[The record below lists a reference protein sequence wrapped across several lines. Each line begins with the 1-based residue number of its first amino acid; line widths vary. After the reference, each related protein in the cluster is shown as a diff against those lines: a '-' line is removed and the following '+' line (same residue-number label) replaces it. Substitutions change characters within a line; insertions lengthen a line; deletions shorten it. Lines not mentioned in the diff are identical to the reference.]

1 MFAFCGSGRNRCVAA
16 IVACGSLLSCCAT
29 AQAEDASTID
39 GRELFTRQWIPG
51 DARSHGGDGL
61 GPVFNDTSCVAC
73 HNQGGVG
80 GAGPKAKNA
89 QIVTAFSNGAAAPQL
104 EVASNSLVGALVTLF
119 GGPRVAP
126 PRPPATEDEAARIA
140 QEREDLAKIH
150 PGFRTARSVVLHRAS
165 TESKYAAFR
174 GKLNGMAN
182 FEGMAGT
189 FAMGGRVLQTRE
201 PGPPLSVEQQS
212 EINRLKAETQFGG
225 QQAFNGGA
233 AIDNFTFLVSERNT
247 IPLFGSGKID
257 AIPDKVLIAA
267 AEQRFEDFPEVS
279 GRVAKLKNGFIGRFG
294 WKGQK
299 ARLSEFVLTACAV
312 ELGLNVPGEPQSGL
326 PHRPEY
332 VASGEDLNQAE
343 CNALIA
349 FVGNLPAPVA
359 RKPAD
364 EKESEYLD
372 GGRKLFASVGCAA
385 CHTQKL
391 GDVEGIYSDLLL
403 HDMGQELSD
412 SGSYAGFAPNATE
425 EEELKGPVPP
435 LTSATASSERID
447 ESKLIGAMR
456 QEWRTPPLWGLR
468 DSAPYLHDGRA
479 DTIEQAI
486 ALHGGEAT
494 RSARAF
500 IQLSAAERLQLT
512 IFLKSL
518 EAPQ

>member
-1 MFAFCGSGRNRCVAA
+1 MFALGGTGRKLCVAA
-16 IVACGSLLSCCAT
+16 IVSCGSLAAWGASSR
-29 AQAEDASTID
+29 AEDAPKID
-39 GRELFTRQWIPG
+39 GRELFTREWIPG
-51 DARSHGGDGL
+51 AARTHGGDGL

-89 QIVTAFSNGAAAPQL
+89 QIVTAFSSGADPAQQAA
-104 EVASNSLVGALVTLF
+104 STSLFGALITIF

-126 PRPPATEDEAARIA
+126 PVPPTPEKDAERIA
-140 QEREDLAKIH
+140 KQREALTKIH

-165 TESKYAAFR
+165 TEFTYAAFR
-174 GKLNGMAN
+174 GKLNGMSN
-182 FEGMAGT
+182 FEGMVANLG
-189 FAMGGRVLQTRE
+189 MGGRILPARE
-201 PGPPLSVEQQS
+201 PGPELSVEQKS
-212 EINRLKAETQFGG
+212 ELNRLKAEAQFGG
-225 QQAFNGGA
+225 QAFGGGA
-233 AIDNFTFLVSERNT
+233 MIENFTFLVSERNT

-257 AIPDKVLIAA
+257 AIPDKVLSEA
-267 AEQRFEDFPEVS
+267 AEQRFEDYPEIS

-332 VASGEDLNQAE
+332 LAPGEDLNQAE

-349 FVGNLPAPVA
+349 FVGGLPAPVE

-364 EKESEYLD
+364 PKEAEYLE

-385 CHTQKL
+385 CHNEKL

-425 EEELKGPVPP
+425 EEELNGPVPP
-435 LTSATASSERID
+435 LAAVTSSEPID
-447 ESKLIGAMR
+447 ESKLIGATR
-456 QEWRTPPLWGLR
+456 QEWRTPPLWGVR

-479 DTIEQAI
+479 GTIDQAI
-486 ALHGGEAT
+486 AMHGGEAT
-494 RSARAF
+494 RSVREYFKLFAN
-500 IQLSAAERLQLT
+500 ERLQLT
-512 IFLKSL
+512 LFLKSL
-518 EAPQ
+518 EAPR

>member
-1 MFAFCGSGRNRCVAA
+1 MFAFCGSRRNLLVAL
-16 IVACGSLLSCCAT
+16 ILACGSCGAFLATTCAEE
-29 AQAEDASTID
+29 AAKID
-39 GRELFTRQWIPG
+39 GRELFTREWIPG

-73 HNQGGVG
+73 HNQGGIG
-80 GAGPKAKNA
+80 GAGPAAKNA
-89 QIVTAFSNGAAAPQL
+89 QIVTAFSNGAASQMA
-104 EVASNSLVGALVTLF
+104 EAASSSLIGALVTIF
-119 GGPRVAP
+119 GGPRNTSAP
-126 PRPPATEDEAARIA
+126 PSVPTKDEATRIA
-140 QEREDLAKIH
+140 EERDSLAKIH

-182 FEGMAGT
+182 FEGMVGNI
-189 FAMGGRVLQTRE
+189 AMGIGGRIAPDPEAGPALE
-201 PGPPLSVEQQS
+201 PEEQA
-212 EINRLKAETQFGG
+212 ELNRLKAEGQFGN
-225 QQAFNGGA
+225 QKSFNAGA

-247 IPLFGSGKID
+247 IALFGSGKID
-257 AIPDKVLIAA
+257 SIPDKVLVAA
-267 AEQRFEDFPEVS
+267 AEKKYDDFPEIS
-279 GRVAKLKNGFIGRFG
+279 GRVAKLKNGWIGRFG

-332 VASGEDLNQAE
+332 VAMGLDLSQEE
-343 CNALIA
+343 CNALIS
-349 FVGNLPAPVA
+349 FVGSLPAPQERA
-359 RKPAD
+359 PANTT
-364 EKESEYLD
+364 EVEYLE

-385 CHTQKL
+385 CHTPQL
-391 GDVEGIYSDLLL
+391 GEVAGIYSDLLL

-435 LTSATASSERID
+435 LTSAVLIRD
-447 ESKLIGAMR
+447 ESNMIGATR

-479 DTIEQAI
+479 ATIEQAI
-486 ALHGGEAT
+486 AMHGGEAT
-494 RSARAF
+494 RSVRQF
-500 IQLSAAERLQLT
+500 FKLTAAERLQLT
-512 IFLKSL
+512 LFLRSL
-518 EAPQ
+518 TAPQ

>member
-1 MFAFCGSGRNRCVAA
+1 MFAFCGNGRRLLVAA
-16 IVACGSLLSCCAT
+16 AMSCVSLAVWG
-29 AQAEDASTID
+29 AAANAEEAKKID
-39 GRELFTRQWIPG
+39 GRELFTREWIPG

-61 GPVFNDTSCVAC
+61 GPVFNDTSCVGC

-89 QIVTAFSNGAAAPQL
+89 QIVTAFSNRAVNQGFEPASTSLFGAII
-104 EVASNSLVGALVTLF
+104 TMF
-119 GGPRVAP
+119 GGPRTAS
-126 PRPPATEDEAARIA
+126 PRPPATEDEADRIA
-140 QEREDLAKIH
+140 KERDDLAKIH

-165 TESKYAAFR
+165 TESEYAAFR

-182 FEGMAGT
+182 FEGMVGNIAMEGRIVPAG
-189 FAMGGRVLQTRE
+189 E
-201 PGPPLSVEQQS
+201 SGPPLSVEQQS
-212 EINRLKAETQFGG
+212 EINRLKAEAQFGG

-233 AIDNFTFLVSERNT
+233 GNFTFLVSERNT

-257 AIPDKVLIAA
+257 VIPDNVLIAA
-267 AEQRFEDFPEVS
+267 AEQRFDDFPEVS

-312 ELGLNVPGEPQSGL
+312 ELGLNVPGEPQSGM
-326 PHRPEY
+326 PQRPEY
-332 VASGEDLNQAE
+332 VPQGLDLTQRE

-349 FVGNLPAPVA
+349 FVASLPAPQERA
-359 RKPAD
+359 TAHRTEA
-364 EKESEYLD
+364 EYLD
-372 GGRKLFASVGCAA
+372 SGRKLFASVGCAA
-385 CHTQKL
+385 CHTEKL

-412 SGSYAGFAPNATE
+412 SGNYAGFAPNATE

-435 LTSATASSERID
+435 LAAAAAEPVD
-447 ESKLIGAMR
+447 ESKLIGATR

-486 ALHGGEAT
+486 AKHGGEAT
-494 RSARAF
+494 RSVRQF
-500 IQLSAAERLQLT
+500 IRLSADERLQLT
-512 IFLKSL
+512 LFLRSL
-518 EAPQ
+518 QAPIP

>member
-1 MFAFCGSGRNRCVAA
+1 MFAFCGSGRKLCAVAILAGGFLVSWGA
-16 IVACGSLLSCCAT
+16 IGR
-29 AQAEDASTID
+29 AEDAPKID

-61 GPVFNDTSCVAC
+61 GPMFNDTSCVAC

-80 GAGPKAKNA
+80 GAGSKAKNA

-104 EVASNSLVGALVTLF
+104 EVASNSLVGALIAIF
-119 GGPRVAP
+119 GGPRATPTAAP
-126 PRPPATEDEAARIA
+126 STEDEKARVA
-140 QEREDLAKIH
+140 KERDNLAKIH

-165 TESKYAAFR
+165 TESQYAAFR
-174 GKLNGMAN
+174 GKLNGASN
-182 FEGMAGT
+182 FGGMGLGPL
-189 FAMGGRVLQTRE
+189 GGRMPRV
-201 PGPPLSVEQQS
+201 PGDDVHFSAEELS
-212 EINRLKAETQFGG
+212 EISRLKAEAQFGG
-225 QQAFNGGA
+225 QKAFIGGNS
-233 AIDNFTFLVSERNT
+233 IDNFTFLVSERNT
-247 IPLFGSGKID
+247 IPLFGSGQID
-257 AIPDKVLIAA
+257 AIPDKVLNAA
-267 AEQRFEDFPEVS
+267 AEQRFDDYPEVS
-279 GRVAKLKNGFIGRFG
+279 GRVARLKNGFIGRFG

-359 RKPAD
+359 RQPAD
-364 EKESEYLD
+364 EKEAEYLN

-435 LTSATASSERID
+435 LTSAVVIRD
-447 ESKLIGAMR
+447 EAHLIGATR

-500 IQLSAAERLQLT
+500 IRLSAAERLQLT
-512 IFLKSL
+512 LFLKSL